1 MESSIIF
8 SLTIRGWYDPGFIG
22 GIFFLH
28 HVIEFYPKQTFS
40 LFTGLII
47 GMIPSL
53 WKNAVES
60 SNEAFRFPHYTLMA
74 LVFAGVASL
83 GLLTNDTNV
92 MQNLTAGDYAFLF
105 FSGWIA
111 STALVLQ
118 G

>member
-1 MESSIIF
+1 
-8 SLTIRGWYDPGFIG
+8 
-22 GIFFLH
+22 
-28 HVIEFYPKQTFS
+28 
-40 LFTGLII
+40 
-47 GMIPSL
+47 MIPSL